1 MQKSLAASPLVP
13 LLTAVGAALLIFGT
27 FTNGNIKDSGDPSLA
42 SSSSSC
48 DATLDPTCAGGASTD
63 PSATG
68 GAPAPAPGD
77 TGAATT
83 PDTSTA
89 GDYTLTLNKAATIGK
104 DTITVTKAN
113 PKSATAT
120 FGKKSV
126 TLPAGK
132 ATKAGTGTYTY
143 KSIKGKTVTITAA

>member
-13 LLTAVGAALLIFGT
+13 LLTAVGAGLLIFGT

-68 GAPAPAPGD
+68 AAPGD

>member
-13 LLTAVGAALLIFGT
+13 LLTAVGAGLLIFGT

-48 DATLDPTCAGGASTD
+48 DATLDPTCSSGASD

-68 GAPAPAPGD
+68 GAPAPAAGD
-77 TGAATT
+77 TGAAST

-89 GDYTLTLNKAATIGK
+89 GDYTLTLKQAATIGK
-104 DTITVTKAN
+104 DTITVTKAT
-113 PKSATAT
+113 KTSATAI
-120 FGKKSV
+120 FGKKTV
-126 TLPAGK
+126 TLPVGK

-143 KSIKGKTVTITAA
+143 KSVKGKTVTITAA